1 MRKRKSSLA
10 VGFPTIVNVLILLLF
25 ACVSML
31 SLSRAQSDYMVS
43 SHGWDVARD
52 YFEADSR
59 AQTLLGEIE
68 EAAALEPSVAGLE
81 MEALLNEE
89 GIAARYD
96 QAAQILSFEIPA
108 GEAGTLMVQLH
119 LLEAGQYE
127 VQAWELIT
135 PEAEEKT

>member
-1 MRKRKSSLA
+1 
-10 VGFPTIVNVLILLLF
+10 
-25 ACVSML
+25 
-31 SLSRAQSDYMVS
+31 
-43 SHGWDVARD
+43 
-52 YFEADSR
+52 
-59 AQTLLGEIE
+59 
-68 EAAALEPSVAGLE
+68 